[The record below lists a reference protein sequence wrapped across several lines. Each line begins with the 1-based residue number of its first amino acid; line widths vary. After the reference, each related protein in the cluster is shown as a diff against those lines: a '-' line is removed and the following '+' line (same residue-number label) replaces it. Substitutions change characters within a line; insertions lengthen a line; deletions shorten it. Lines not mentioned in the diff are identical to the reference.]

1 MNTIDSAYQL
11 RHRSES
17 DERYAQWLA
26 GLQAF
31 SFEFSEAPAASS
43 HPAIGQYVYKP
54 VRVVTAVTHLP
65 SAMVFAVDILRF
77 SRKSRAGT
85 FHGHYLVASVLSA
98 ALLPPHVILH
108 AEILYE
114 SRRPFA
120 KTQKVKSKYRELI
133 KYLSRLPWE
142 AHKVSVSEE
151 WYIQRA
157 YAAKIY
163 VPGVPGGE
171 DVRTSGPCRTGVTH
185 PYHFNALG
193 VCLCGVDTSET
204 LHGPIHAAWGV
215 H

>member
-1 MNTIDSAYQL
+1 MSTIDSERRI
-11 RHRSES
+11 RHQSEP

-26 GLQAF
+26 SIQAF
-31 SFEFSEAPAASS
+31 SPEFSEAPAASS

-65 SAMVFAVDILRF
+65 WVMVLAIDILRF
-77 SRKSRAGT
+77 WRKSRAGT

-120 KTQKVKSKYRELI
+120 KTQKVKSKYRELV

-142 AHKVSVSEE
+142 AHTISALEE
-151 WYIQRA
+151 CYIQRA
-157 YAAKIY
+157 YEAKIY
-163 VPGVPGGE
+163 VPGGE
-171 DVRTSGPCRTGVTH
+171 DGRIGGPCRTGVTH
-185 PYHFNALG
+185 PYHFNPLG
-193 VCLCGVDTSET
+193 GCLCEVDTSET

>member
-1 MNTIDSAYQL
+1 MSTIDSACL
-11 RHRSES
+11 FRRRSES

-31 SFEFSEAPAASS
+31 SAEFSEAPAASS

-65 SAMVFAVDILRF
+65 WVMVLAVDILRF

-120 KTQKVKSKYRELI
+120 RTQKVKSKYRELV

-142 AHKVSVSEE
+142 AHKISALDEG
-151 WYIQRA
+151 YIQRA
-157 YAAKIY
+157 YTAKIY

-193 VCLCGVDTSET
+193 VCLCEVDTSET
-204 LHGPIHAAWGV
+204 LHGPIHAAWAV